1 MAIRMYTILAIVVCI
16 ILAVVTQLKHP
27 EHLNTSTLPAL
38 SIFYTAGPGF
48 FYTLGVSL
56 IPLLLRGDNVKR
68 VKFSAFICLGSLIYA
83 VQQLY
88 TAQTFDLIVISAI
101 VMGALIGV
109 MTVYKLNKSAQLST

>member
-1 MAIRMYTILAIVVCI
+1 MAIRMYIILAIVVCI
-16 ILAVVTQLKHP
+16 SLAVVTQLQHP

-68 VKFSAFICLGSLIYA
+68 VKFAAFICLGSFIYA
-83 VQQLY
+83 VQRLY
-88 TAQTFDLIVISAI
+88 TAQSFDLILILAI
-101 VMGALIGV
+101 VVGGIIAV
-109 MTVYKLNKSAQLST
+109 TTVDKLNKLVQFST

>member
-1 MAIRMYTILAIVVCI
+1 MAIRMYIIIAIVVCI
-16 ILAVVTQLKHP
+16 FLAVVTQLQHP

-68 VKFSAFICLGSLIYA
+68 VKFSACICLGSFIYA
-83 VQQLY
+83 VQHLY
-88 TAQTFDLIVISAI
+88 IAQSFDLIAILAI
-101 VMGALIGV
+101 VVGGIIGV
-109 MTVYKLNKSAQLST
+109 STVYKLNKLVQLST